1 MHTRLT
7 RESYSASI
15 QVFFEID
22 KIETSFMKRKFW
34 SKKKKEYERK
44 EVLVPFQLL

>member
-22 KIETSFMKRKFW
+22 KIETSFMKRKFGQ
-34 SKKKKEYERK
+34 KEERI
-44 EVLVPFQLL
+44 

>member
-34 SKKKKEYERK
+34 SKRRKNMKEKRFWFHFSY
-44 EVLVPFQLL
+44 

>member
-34 SKKKKEYERK
+34 SERRKNMKERRFWFDLRY
-44 EVLVPFQLL
+44 